1 MVGVYKEKD
10 PDSAFSQDNVII
22 FPYTASR
29 LISPGQSISDFVVK
43 AASRDATDEAIS
55 RINGFLSGLTGN
67 GDRGWGN
74 AYSDNQWQNTLNEQ
88 AAMMSMVLGGI
99 AAISLLVGGI
109 GIMNIML
116 VSVTERTKEIGIRKA
131 LGATYEMIIVQFLI
145 ESVTVSVAGGLIGVI
160 LGIIISKII
169 PYVSTLTTVLTVTPI
184 LGSFL
189 FSVLIG
195 LIFGIYP
202 AQKAAKLN
210 PIDALHYE

>member
-1 MVGVYKEKD
+1 MD
-10 PDSAFSQDNVII
+10 QDDRI
-22 FPYTASR
+22 
-29 LISPGQSISDFVVK
+29 LIPFTTVQERMLHITYVNNI
-43 AASRDATDEAIS
+43 AIS
-55 RINGFLSGLTGN
+55 SENSSDLSQIETDVTN
-67 GDRGWGN
+67 
-74 AYSDNQWQNTLNEQ
+74 
-88 AAMMSMVLGGI
+88 
-99 AAISLLVGGI
+99 LL
-109 GIMNIML
+109 NIML